1 MSGCKD
7 TVLLSKML
15 SSYEG
20 VCEALVKLPFIII
33 KGFLLHLKKDTE
45 MTHLTAA
52 YTVQQA
58 IHT

>member
-33 KGFLLHLKKDTE
+33 KVFFVASKEGH
-45 MTHLTAA
+45 
-52 YTVQQA
+52 
-58 IHT
+58 